1 MPGPFLNFYFFPV
14 LFQLVHNFNSKGL
27 ALQGQMKQNKSS
39 KKKKICGHLFSLTL
53 NQEEIHP
60 FILVTECLRADLLI
74 DCFCQGSR
82 STTNNLPSRGLSPA
96 ACQIV
101 HMTGWHKFRHCN
113 GHNFS
118 VSSGKWKGYFLFSA
132 ALPMFLRYLISVI
145 PNTFFVAL
153 FCTLI

>member
-27 ALQGQMKQNKSS
+27 ALQGHMKQNKSS
-39 KKKKICGHLFSLTL
+39 KKKCGHLFSLTL
-53 NQEEIHP
+53 NQEEMHL
-60 FILVTECLRADLLI
+60 FILVTECLWADLLI

-82 STTNNLPSRGLSPA
+82 NTTNNLVSRGLSPA

-101 HMTGWHKFRHCN
+101 RMTGWHKFRHCN
-113 GHNFS
+113 DHNFS

-132 ALPMFLRYLISVI
+132 VLPICVHYLISVI